1 MKSKIRVN
9 RIMYPKGLKKT
20 IAGEFTIFTAEVVEH
35 LEGDEPI
42 INETYGTITLKGI
55 TPILKIGDEVTVTY
69 GNEET
74 NNFGTSYELKMVNR
88 DLDMTDPKQIEA
100 YLKLICGDAI
110 AKELLKLENPLDIIK
125 RQDSETLLKVKGI
138 GQKKLDLIYRNM
150 AENLDFSIAFAELC
164 PLGLTQNLVV
174 KICKAYGGQETAI
187 EICKTNP
194 YDLVKRVKGIS
205 FIGADEIA
213 KKCGLDMNSLE
224 RAESIVTHILLSSG
238 STGKTFLTSGQFIKQ
253 INELANIDFTKI
265 QEAVSKLE
273 QNGTVKI
280 IGNELC
286 LTRYFNLEKSIS
298 EELARLATAPS
309 NVEVPANWKAIVE
322 NLEDRQGW
330 KHTEEQ
336 MVGIESVLFN
346 NVVVITG
353 KAGSGKST
361 ITNAMCEILDDYS
374 IAMTCLSAKA
384 SQRMTEV
391 TKRPASTIHRLLGL
405 GLGNEQRVMTLF
417 EDIIIIDESSMVNGE
432 LFLMLLR
439 AIRNGSKVVIL
450 GDDGQ
455 LQAIGDCAVFSD
467 LLTTDKIPVIKLSKI
482 HRQAQKS
489 AIITK
494 SIDIRNQIEIY
505 PRYFEGHL
513 VLGELKDLEI
523 YIQQEKEGLDNVV
536 VREFFK
542 RLEIH
547 QNILEVQIITA
558 VKARGNLSTKNL
570 NELIQKKYNKNASIA
585 GSMSYT
591 TKDGVTIYVGDK
603 VINTKNNYKT
613 RDVDLEEY
621 PIFNGNIGIVED
633 IIDETIYVRFNDRI
647 IMISNKD
654 RDALNLA
661 YAITVHSS
669 QGSQWESVISAF
681 DTSMWMLLNV
691 EMLYTALTR
700 ASKHQTLIA
709 EDRAIRHA
717 IKTVEQKT
725 KQTYLSRFL
734 MYLNI

>member
-9 RIMYPKGLKKT
+9 RIMYPKGVKKT
-20 IAGEFTIFTAEVVEH
+20 IAGEFSIFTAEVIEH
-35 LEGDEPI
+35 LEGEEPI
-42 INETYGTITLKGI
+42 VNERYGTITLKGV
-55 TPILKIGDEVTVTY
+55 TPILKVGDEVTVTY

-74 NNFGTSYELKMVNR
+74 NDFGTSYELTMVNR

-110 AKELLKLENPLDIIK
+110 ANELLKLENPLDIIK

-138 GQKKLDLIYRNM
+138 GQKKLELIYRNM
-150 AENLDFSIAFAELC
+150 ADNLDFSLAFAELC
-164 PLGLTQNLVV
+164 PLGLTQNLVS

-187 EICKTNP
+187 EVCKNNP
-194 YDLVKRVKGIS
+194 YELVKKVKGIS

-213 KKCGLDMNSLE
+213 KKCGLDMNSIE
-224 RAESIVTHILLSSG
+224 RAESIVTHILLNNG
-238 STGKTFLTSGQFIKQ
+238 SNGKTFLTSNQFIKQ
-253 INELANIDFTKI
+253 LNELADIDFEIIRKAVTKLA
-265 QEAVSKLE
+265 QEGSIKVIE
-273 QNGTVKI
+273 
-280 IGNELC
+280 NELC
-286 LTRYFNLEKSIS
+286 LTKYFNLEKELS
-298 EELARLATAPS
+298 EEFARLAVAPS
-309 NVEVPANWKAIVE
+309 RIEVPEDWKSTVE
-322 NLEDRQGW
+322 ELEEKQGW

-336 MVGIESVLFN
+336 MQGIESVLFN

-361 ITNAMCEILDDYS
+361 ITNAMCEILKDYS

-391 TKRPASTIHRLLGL
+391 TKRPASTIHRLLGM
-405 GLGNEQRVMTLF
+405 GLSSEQRVKTLF
-417 EDIIIIDESSMVNGE
+417 EDIIIVDESSMVNGE
-432 LFLMLLR
+432 LFLMVLK
-439 AIRNGSKVVIL
+439 AIRSGCKVVIL

-467 LLTTDKIPVIKLSKI
+467 LLTTNKIPVIKLSKI

-505 PRYFEGHL
+505 PRYFEGHM
-513 VLGELKDLEI
+513 VLGELKDLEL
-523 YIQQEKEGLDNVV
+523 YIQQEKEGLDNVA

-547 QNILEVQIITA
+547 KNILEVQIITA
-558 VKARGNLSTKNL
+558 VKARGNLSTKCL
-570 NELIQKKYNKNASIA
+570 NEKIQKKYNENASKEDAIN
-585 GSMSYT
+585 YT
-591 TKDGVTIYVGDK
+591 TKDGITIYIGDK

-633 IIDETIYVRFNDRI
+633 IIDDTVYVKFGERVVI
-647 IMISNKD
+647 ISGKD

-669 QGSQWESVISAF
+669 QGSQWESVISTF
-681 DTSMWMLLNV
+681 DTSMWVLLNV

-734 MYLNI
+734 KYLQI